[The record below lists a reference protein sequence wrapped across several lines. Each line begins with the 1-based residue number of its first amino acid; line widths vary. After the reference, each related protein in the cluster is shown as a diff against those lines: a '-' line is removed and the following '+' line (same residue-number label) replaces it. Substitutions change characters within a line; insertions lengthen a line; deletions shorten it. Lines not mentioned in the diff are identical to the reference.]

1 MTKLRII
8 FILANI
14 YESING
20 VSTKYLKFIYFLINL
35 YHDVILITTFKDK
48 TLYNKLEKR
57 DNLTIC
63 KVHGL
68 NIPFYKE
75 IKIPIISE
83 NILKKHIND
92 GNEIIVFN
100 GEFIWIYEILKCI
113 KNKYKNIKLF
123 PTMHTDYLFYGIHIY
138 SKYNFTSVL
147 NHLNHYLETKVFN
160 GIVVTGEKMKERYI
174 KYTDNIF
181 NANEVNLNIYKNYKI
196 DLYEHNETTLYNLIY
211 CGRISKEKNIE
222 EILECCLALNEKYN
236 FNLNII
242 GTGPF
247 IDNLKDIID
256 IKFKKIK
263 NKIIFLGSKES
274 IEINT
279 IYQTLTNRIFIFTSL
294 SETFGKTPMEAGATG
309 IPIFIKESE
318 ITDSLYINKKNAF
331 IFKDC
336 DSFIQ
341 LFDYFVSLDEI
352 EKQLL
357 ITNSINN
364 IKKYDQNV
372 IFNDWLDFL
381 SEGII
386 KKENQKINLIDMLS
400 FYGMAK
406 LINCSGSVFG
416 D

>member
-1 MTKLRII
+1 LDQHVIE
-8 FILANI
+8 NN
-14 YESING
+14 SI
-20 VSTKYLKFIYFLINL
+20 SPIS
-35 YHDVILITTFKDK
+35 K
-48 TLYNKLEKR
+48 TNKLYI
-57 DNLTIC
+57 DT
-63 KVHGL
+63 
-68 NIPFYKE
+68 
-75 IKIPIISE
+75 
-83 NILKKHIND
+83 
-92 GNEIIVFN
+92 NEISMDDIGKSGFN
-100 GEFIWIYEILKCI
+100 NRLDQLKSESDSQVALPSPSFRI
-113 KNKYKNIKLF
+113 
-123 PTMHTDYLFYGIHIY
+123 
-138 SKYNFTSVL
+138 NF
-147 NHLNHYLETKVFN
+147 EQ
-160 GIVVTGEKMKERYI
+160 G
-174 KYTDNIF
+174 D
-181 NANEVNLNIYKNYKI
+181 I
-196 DLYEHNETTLYNLIY
+196 D
-211 CGRISKEKNIE
+211 KEKNIE

-242 GTGPF
+242 GNGPF

-279 IYQTLTNRIFIFTSL
+279 IYQTLVNRIFIFTSL

-318 ITDSLYINKKNAF
+318 ITENLYINKKNAF
-331 IFKDC
+331 IFKDSK
-336 DSFIQ
+336 SFVQ
-341 LFDYFVSLDEI
+341 LFDYFVSLDNI
-352 EKQLL
+352 AKQLL
-357 ITNSINN
+357 INNSINN